1 MFSSKKVM
9 LSGIQPTGIFTL
21 GNYLGAIRN
30 WEQQQDDYQCLYFIA
45 NLHAL
50 TVKQNPEQLQT
61 KTLES
66 IALLLACGIRPE
78 RSIIFIQSQITY
90 HTELA
95 WILACSTQFGELSRM
110 TQFKDKS
117 LQNPKNINVGLFTYP
132 VLMAADILLYQPDY
146 IPVGADQKQHLEI
159 TRNIAMRFN
168 QKYGETFKIP
178 EPFIPKAG
186 ARIMSLTDPAKKMSK
201 SDTNSNGFITI
212 LDPPETIVKKF
223 KRAVTDSDRE
233 ICYREGKDGI
243 NNLLTIYSI
252 LSNQTIEDVERKFAG
267 CGYGDFKK
275 ETGEL
280 VAAHLEPIQKRFEEY
295 KSDKGYLCEV
305 VQKGK
310 EAAEEIA
317 LETRNKAFKRVGL

>member
-1 MFSSKKVM
+1 M

-66 IALLLACGIRPE
+66 VALLLACGIHPE
-78 RSIIFIQSQITY
+78 KSVIFIQSQITY

-95 WILACSTQFGELSRM
+95 WLLACSTQFGELSRM

-117 LQNPKNINVGLFTYP
+117 LKNPENVNVGLFTYP
-132 VLMAADILLYQPDY
+132 VLMAADILLYQSDY
-146 IPVGADQKQHLEI
+146 VPVGADQKQHLEI
-159 TRNIAMRFN
+159 TRDIAMRFN
-168 QKYGETFKIP
+168 QRYGETFKIP
-178 EPFIPKAG
+178 APFISKAG
-186 ARIMSLTDPAKKMSK
+186 ARIMSLTDPTKKMSK

-252 LSNQTIEDVERKFAG
+252 LSNQTIEDVEKKFTG

-280 VAAHLEPIQKRFEEY
+280 VAAHLEPIQKKFEEY
-295 KSDKGYLCEV
+295 KSDKGYLFEV

-310 EAAEEIA
+310 EAADEIA
-317 LETRNKAFKRVGL
+317 LETRNKVFKKVGL